1 MFAGASSRLRTQAG
15 AVYSAMPRAL
25 SYLLKLSLNPATE
38 KHQLVAAVEN
48 DPAILDE
55 FLALGVPEQLA
66 SWHEPL
72 NPVHFQVTAARLAMR
87 QVQHPP
93 SQEQWQTSLSHWQG
107 ALFQQYLAENIA
119 QALNYAD
126 PREARLT
133 GLLASTIE
141 NPASRLPELPRDAIR
156 FQFAPLDALKNTH
169 QLIRIIATTTQL
181 QQSPNLPVR
190 EDYLEAWDLPDINLS
205 AEISKAREKVSLLI
219 NSIVT
224 PYDSPIDQYESDL
237 GDLKSAVQHYLYKVI
252 FDQQLAAT
260 KSLTT
265 DVNQL
270 GSALFD
276 LKNCAI
282 FEVTEDGLRH
292 EAISV
297 TSEKSII
304 TKAAQKRSITTS
316 IDTSLIVIDQQMLER
331 SGSDALIAA
340 PLINKDPLTNKDKVI
355 GVLVAGISR
364 SSLAEQLQELEIFTI
379 SIAAALSRSA
389 TPDMISIKEI
399 QRRTREINHE
409 VNNPFTIAQNYL
421 KILALKL
428 GEEHEASD
436 SIAIISN
443 EIQRAAKLI
452 KQYSHMGEANQADS
466 ARTNCNELLEE
477 LTKVFKGSYSNITFT
492 THLDASEPH
501 TSLPSDQ
508 FKQIIINLLKNAAE
522 AMNFA
527 GKISIRSTANIRFPD
542 ADYVELEIVDTG
554 PGILHELKENLFT
567 AGTTSKSDTN
577 AGLGLSIVKD
587 IINSATG
594 NISFRTGESGTTFK
608 LLLPQIITQKD
619 SAKIEDSL

>member
-55 FLALGVPEQLA
+55 FLALGAPGQLA

-126 PREARLT
+126 PREAKLT

-141 NPASRLPELPRDAIR
+141 NPASRLPELPGDAIR

-181 QQSPNLPVR
+181 RQSPNLPVR

-219 NSIVT
+219 NSIVE

-237 GDLKSAVQHYLYKVI
+237 GDLESAVQHYLYKVI

-270 GSALFD
+270 GAALFD

-292 EAISV
+292 ESISV

-304 TKAAQKRSITTS
+304 TKAAQNRSITTS

-340 PLINKDPLTNKDKVI
+340 PIIYKDNVI

-364 SSLAEQLQELEIFTI
+364 SSLADQLHVMGIFTI

-399 QRRTREINHE
+399 QRRTKEINHE

-428 GEEHEASD
+428 GEEHEAND
-436 SIAIISN
+436 SITIISN

-452 KQYSHMGEANQADS
+452 KQYNHMGETDQADR

-477 LTKVFKGSYSNITFT
+477 LIKVFKGSYSDITFT
-492 THLDASEPH
+492 THLDASEPY

-554 PGILHELKENLFT
+554 PGILPELKENLFI

-594 NISFRTGESGTTFK
+594 NISFRTGDSGTTFK

-619 SAKIEDSL
+619 SAKMEDSL